1 MPGKVSHY
9 KCAWKSVTFII
20 LRKSGIFHH
29 MAEKCHIVYVRRKV
43 VPWKSVL
50 PYMCAKKC
58 HILLHSGKVVPQKS
72 DPQKSGTAEK

>member
-1 MPGKVSHY
+1 MSLFIT
-9 KCAWKSVTFII
+9 WRKSVTFYY
-20 LRKSGIFHH
+20 

-72 DPQKSGTAEK
+72 DPRKSGTAEK